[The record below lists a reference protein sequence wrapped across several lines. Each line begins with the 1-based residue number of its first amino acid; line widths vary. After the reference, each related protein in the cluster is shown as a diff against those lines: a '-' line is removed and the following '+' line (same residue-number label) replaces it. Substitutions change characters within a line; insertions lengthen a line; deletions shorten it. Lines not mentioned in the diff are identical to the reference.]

1 MGETSDEEVDY
12 GSFESIANPSTESD
26 HAWSTSENDS
36 QDYKWQGYLVYWLE
50 WTKGAGSFSRYM
62 RKINFNYFVV

>member
-12 GSFESIANPSTESD
+12 RSFASVAKTDSD

-36 QDYKWQGYLVYWLE
+36 QE
-50 WTKGAGSFSRYM
+50 
-62 RKINFNYFVV
+62 